1 MDNVDVIVA
10 ELRAT
15 MKGFDAR
22 LKNLEDMHNELKNL
36 TISVAKLTERQSSSE
51 KTLEDVA
58 KNVEEL
64 KDKPAKRWD
73 TAIGVVVSVV
83 ITAFLT
89 YIITSFLGK

>member
-36 TISVAKLTERQSSSE
+36 TISVAKLTERQSSTE
-51 KTLEDVA
+51 RTIDEVA
-58 KNVEEL
+58 KNVKEIA
-64 KDKPAKRWD
+64 DKPGKRWE
-73 TAIGVVVSVV
+73 TAVGR
-83 ITAFLT
+83 
-89 YIITSFLGK
+89 